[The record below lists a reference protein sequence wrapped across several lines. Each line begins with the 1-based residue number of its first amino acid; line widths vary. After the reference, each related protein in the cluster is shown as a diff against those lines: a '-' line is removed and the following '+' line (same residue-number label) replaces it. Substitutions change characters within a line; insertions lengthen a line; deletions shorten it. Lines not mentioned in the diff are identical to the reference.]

1 MRRTVQLM
9 LVVAI
14 VIDIAYWSIWFTDR
28 DVLASEHTQ
37 AYYDFENAF
46 PLADLWLGLACL
58 LALVTLT
65 RRTPM
70 ALFWILCAGSAGMYL
85 FGMDLLYD
93 LEHGIFSGGGS
104 WNDVISSVKSGFAH
118 SFLQL
123 FDAINFGG
131 SSLTLHVWEH
141 VDNLTALGWNDRVSS
156 VRHIRI

>member
-1 MRRTVQLM
+1 MRRTVQVM

-14 VIDIAYWSIWFTDR
+14 VIDLAYWTIWFLDR
-28 DVLASEHTQ
+28 DALASSHRS
-37 AYYDFENAF
+37 AYYEFENAF

-93 LEHGIFSGGGS
+93 LEHGIFTSGGGG
-104 WNDVISSVKSGFAH
+104 VVEAGIVA
-118 SFLQL
+118 
-123 FDAINFGG
+123 
-131 SSLTLHVWEH
+131 LTLVFS
-141 VDNLTALGWNDRVSS
+141 LTALRYGWTRRSDLLARSTG
-156 VRHIRI
+156 